1 MVRADGG
8 AGPLIARHGT
18 IGLMVTFNP
27 FVPSF
32 RRNPY
37 IQYSRLRA
45 EEPVHRSGALQAW
58 ILTRY
63 EDCIGVLRD
72 PAAYS
77 SDTRQAGGAVGEL
90 VREQRARSP
99 LGEARTLLTIDPPA
113 HTRMRAILNRAFTP
127 RRVAELGPRIE
138 AIARELLSDAPE
150 RGEFDLME
158 TFARPLPVIVI
169 AELLGVPPDDRD
181 RFATWSSSI
190 AAATDLR
197 NSEAAIVE
205 ARETTLELMD
215 YFRRFVDE
223 RRASPRSD
231 LISALVAAG
240 ESEELTTDEILAFAI
255 LLLVAGQETTTNLI
269 GNGTMALLGRP
280 DVVRRMRAD
289 PSSTPAVV
297 EEMLRY
303 DSPVQGVVRV
313 ARADTRIGGATIERG
328 ALILVMVGAAN
339 RDPEHFERPDT
350 LIPARQANRH
360 LSFGLGPHF
369 CLGAPLARLEAEL
382 AFAALLGRFATIE
395 AGEDAPE
402 HDGTVLL
409 RGLSRLPL
417 AVA

>member
-1 MVRADGG
+1 MVA
-8 AGPLIARHGT
+8 
-18 IGLMVTFNP
+18 FNP

-58 ILTRY
+58 VLTGY
-63 EDCIGVLRD
+63 ADCLTVLRD
-72 PAAYS
+72 PATYS
-77 SDTRQAGGAVGEL
+77 SDTRQAGGQVGEL
-90 VREQRARSP
+90 VREQRSRSP
-99 LGEARTLLTIDPPA
+99 LGDARTLLTIDPPA
-113 HTRMRAILNRAFTP
+113 HTRMRAIVTRAFTP

-138 AIARELLSDAPE
+138 GIARELLASAPE
-150 RGEFDLME
+150 RGEFDLMA
-158 TFARPLPVIVI
+158 TLARPLPVIVI

-181 RFATWSSSI
+181 RFAAWSRAI
-190 AAATDLR
+190 AATTDLR

-215 YFRRFVDE
+215 YFRGFVDE
-223 RRASPRSD
+223 RRLSPRSD

-240 ESEELTTDEILAFAI
+240 QAEELTTDEILAFAI

-269 GNGTMALLGRP
+269 GNGALALLGRP
-280 DVVRRMRAD
+280 DVVERMRAD
-289 PSSTPAVV
+289 PPMMPAVV
-297 EEMLRY
+297 EEMLRF

-313 ARADTRIGGATIERG
+313 ARADTRIGEETIERG
-328 ALILVMVGAAN
+328 ALLLVMVGAAN
-339 RDPEHFERPDT
+339 RDPAQFDRPDEFM
-350 LIPARQANRH
+350 PGRPANRH

-382 AFAALLGRFATIE
+382 AFAALLARYSSIGAAAE
-395 AGEDAPE
+395 AAD
-402 HDGTVLL
+402 HRGTLLL
-409 RGLSRLPL
+409 RGLETLPL